1 MPWSGEKLRSAV
13 FDADAVLHDQDFLRE
28 LADYAKIMGNQNQA
42 GPEPFPDPMELC
54 HNLPLVHGVQRRCG
68 LIGNDDIGAL
78 KQRHRDHTP
87 LQHASGKLVRIFLEH
102 IRRIVDVHHLQSLND
117 ASPALLFRKNR
128 CRRPECFKKLRPH
141 GVKRIE
147 RRHRLLDY
155 HGDSLAADA
164 AHGFPA
170 CLQEVDAAETDTS
183 GNPQG
188 RRRQS
193 QQSHARQ
200 RFAAAAF
207 PNDAKAGSR
216 FKAKMHI
223 PYDQRPGKGVSDS
236 QTPHF
241 K

>member
-1 MPWSGEKLRSAV
+1 MAIR
-13 FDADAVLHDQDFLRE
+13 
-28 LADYAKIMGNQNQA
+28 
-42 GPEPFPDPMELC
+42 
-54 HNLPLVHGVQRRCG
+54 LP
-68 LIGNDDIGAL
+68 
-78 KQRHRDHTP
+78 P
-87 LQHASGKLVRIFLEH
+87 
-102 IRRIVDVHHLQSLND
+102 
-117 ASPALLFRKNR
+117 
-128 CRRPECFKKLRPH
+128 
-141 GVKRIE
+141 
-147 RRHRLLDY
+147 
-155 HGDSLAADA
+155 DA